1 MFNLSNHKPYHEPSV
16 NELQHDAGR
25 FKSLRNEN
33 DLAALLETNTNNLQL
48 LQVNPEYHIYE
59 IPKKDGSM
67 RLIEDPQDQLKQTLH
82 WLNHYLQAIYYF
94 QRPTAVYGFCVSCRD
109 EVDRNV
115 VNNAKS
121 HLGKPFLLVMDL
133 HDFFH
138 TVTIEMVY
146 QTFNSQFPV
155 FESKMIDTLT
165 CISTYKDRLPMG
177 SPASPVI
184 SNMAALNMDA
194 ELENFCNAA
203 AIKYTRYADDMVF
216 SANEAITE
224 GDEKMLREAIT
235 NSGFIVNENKV
246 KHYHPGEEACITGLR
261 LTANGIA
268 LQEGYIEQLE
278 EEIKRLQ
285 TVMMVEY
292 RYRTG
297 MSFNKLKLLKQEI
310 QGKINFA
317 QMALGDK
324 NSQVLKLH
332 RLFEDAEMPVESFQ
346 SANWLEIPYL

>member
-1 MFNLSNHKPYHEPSV
+1 MFNLSNPRPYHEPTV

-33 DLAALLETNTNNLQL
+33 DLAALLETGTNNLQL
-48 LQVNPEYHIYE
+48 LQVNPEYHVYE

-67 RLIEDPQDQLKQTLH
+67 RLIEDPQDQLKQILH

-94 QRPTAVYGFCVSCRD
+94 QRPAAVYGFCVSCRD

-194 ELENFCNAA
+194 ELEDFCNAA
-203 AIKYTRYADDMVF
+203 TIKYTRYADDMV
-216 SANEAITE
+216 
-224 GDEKMLREAIT
+224 
-235 NSGFIVNENKV
+235 
-246 KHYHPGEEACITGLR
+246 
-261 LTANGIA
+261 
-268 LQEGYIEQLE
+268 
-278 EEIKRLQ
+278 
-285 TVMMVEY
+285 
-292 RYRTG
+292 
-297 MSFNKLKLLKQEI
+297 
-310 QGKINFA
+310 
-317 QMALGDK
+317 
-324 NSQVLKLH
+324 
-332 RLFEDAEMPVESFQ
+332 
-346 SANWLEIPYL
+346 